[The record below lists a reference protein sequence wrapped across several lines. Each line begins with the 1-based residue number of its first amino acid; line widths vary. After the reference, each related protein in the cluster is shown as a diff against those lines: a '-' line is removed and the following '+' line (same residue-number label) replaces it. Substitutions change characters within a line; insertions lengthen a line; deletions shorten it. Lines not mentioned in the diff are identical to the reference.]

1 MKLKIKVYSELDKKV
16 ENDEYLAIK
25 NDNVIKYIDFANN
38 KMIIDMDN
46 DIITRENNDYL
57 FTIDF
62 KNNNIII
69 NAKHLKKVFNKEIRT
84 LKNEKTPKSYLA
96 RYKLIDEDIVNE
108 YYIKY

>member
-1 MKLKIKVYSELDKKV
+1 MKLNIKVYSELDKKI
-16 ENDEYLAIK
+16 ENEEYLAIK
-25 NDNVIKYIDFANN
+25 NNNVIKYIDFANN

-62 KNNNIII
+62 RNNNIII
-69 NAKHLKKVFNKEIRT
+69 NAKHLKKEFNKEIMT
-84 LKNEKTPKSYLA
+84 MKNEKTSKSYLA